1 MAFVNP
7 SKPAGLSPVRYLNG
21 AKYDGKAQIYSILAA
36 NTNPF
41 YIGDI
46 VKLVQGVAASA
57 DANGIPAITLATTG
71 GTTLGAVISLSTLGP
86 GSSMANPD
94 NLNITNRPTGAQS
107 KNYYAM
113 VSDDPNIIYEIQEG
127 GSGTNY
133 SATAAVGRYAPFVY
147 ATPATGVVVSG
158 TQLDSSSAAVTGPS
172 DLLIM
177 RLAPRIDNHFVTSPS
192 TGGGAQKW
200 WVMLGKHQFL
210 TRPAAA

>member
-21 AKYDGKAQIYSILAA
+21 AKYDGKVQSYSILAA

-46 VKLVQGVAASA
+46 VALVSGGGATAA

-71 GTTLGAVISLSTLGP
+71 NLTLGAIVAVGILPP
-86 GSSMANPD
+86 GASMANPN
-94 NLNITNRPTGAQS
+94 NLNITNRPTGAQPQ
-107 KNYYAM
+107 NYYAM

-127 GSGTNY
+127 GAGTNF
-133 SATAAVGRYAPFVY
+133 TGNVVGRYSPFIY
-147 ATPATGVVVSG
+147 AAPATGVSVSG
-158 TQLDSSSAAVTGPS
+158 TQLNNATTQAAPS

-177 RLAPRIDNHFVTSPS
+177 RLA
-192 TGGGAQKW
+192 
-200 WVMLGKHQFL
+200 
-210 TRPAAA
+210 